1 MLVIEITLP
10 GDQRRW
16 VVWVLQEATT
26 VAVPP
31 SAKDQKVQKYF
42 RVIPFGIAWTLVP
55 KYRCLWNTTLGIKE
69 KLGFNRRYSLS
80 ATRANF
86 VAVISA
92 AYSPFQFTS
101 KPSSFR
107 LSYFFLASNY
117 VLLRINRRFR

>member
-1 MLVIEITLP
+1 MLVIEFTLL

-42 RVIPFGIAWTLVP
+42 RVIPLGIAWAFVP
-55 KYRCLWNTTLGIKE
+55 EYRRLWNMPLGVK
-69 KLGFNRRYSLS
+69 KKRGLHRRYTLS
-80 ATRANF
+80 ATRANL
-86 VAVISA
+86 VAVTCA
-92 AYSPFQFTS
+92 AYPPFQFTS

-107 LSYFFLASNY
+107 FPYFFLASNY
-117 VLLRINRRFR
+117 VLLRINRCFR